1 MDVRNKPLDRCPV
14 DQSGDPLKPRIAPEP
29 GRQQRIDEAHLIHPT
44 HPPLSAKR
52 ITNRKTRL
60 SFCRGLAERGAERQE
75 MQRQE
80 DRERDAGE
88 PVQKRCYKAVLEV
101 CGADHAA

>member
-14 DQSGDPLKPRIAPEP
+14 DQFGDPLKPRIAPEP

-60 SFCRGLAERGAERQE
+60 SFCRGLACGMSDALAGASVQGSQGSPYRCQHDAN
-75 MQRQE
+75 E
-80 DRERDAGE
+80 DAE
-88 PVQKRCYKAVLEV
+88 
-101 CGADHAA
+101 